1 MDSQGSRRPG
11 FSRRARFGLFA
22 GYVIAITGAIV
33 GAGLII
39 IAIFDP
45 QGFASIRGAVSDV
58 SAPVSSTGR
67 GAVQSGGR
75 IDNYVA
81 NWWNAGRQNADL
93 RAEIKVARR
102 RLIEARATE
111 LENRRLREL
120 VNLLEGETGTL
131 ATARI
136 VNSSL
141 TGTRRTATLFAG
153 LNQGVMS
160 GQPVRAADGLVG
172 RVIDSG
178 RIASRILLLT
188 DRSNI
193 VPVRLTR
200 DGTPAFTTGRGDGSV
215 EVRSLE
221 AGRNPFKEGDVLIT
235 SGTGGIYPPNIP
247 VAVIIEMFGGSA
259 LATPLANPASLDFAI
274 VQPAYE
280 PPPEETTAPENEDA
294 AAAEN
299 GETETGAVEL
309 GFSETP

>member
-1 MDSQGSRRPG
+1 MASEGSKRPG

-22 GYVIAITGAIV
+22 GYVVAITGALI
-33 GAGLII
+33 GAGLVI

-45 QGFASIRGAVSDV
+45 QGFASIRGGVSDV
-58 SAPVSSTGR
+58 TAPISSTGR

-75 IDNYVA
+75 IDDYIA
-81 NWWNAGRQNADL
+81 NWWNAGQQNADL
-93 RAEIKVARR
+93 RAELEIARR
-102 RLIEARATE
+102 QLIEARATD

-120 VNLLEGETGTL
+120 VNLIEGETETL
-131 ATARI
+131 ATARL

-141 TGTRRTATLFAG
+141 TSTRRTATLFAG
-153 LNQGVMS
+153 RNQGVMS

-172 RVIDSG
+172 RIIDSG
-178 RIASRILLLT
+178 RTASRVLLLT

-193 VPVRLTR
+193 VPVKLTR

-221 AGRNPFKEGDVLIT
+221 AGRNSFEEGDILVT
-235 SGTGGIYPPNIP
+235 SGTGGIYPPNVP
-247 VAVIIEMFGGSA
+247 VAVITRVFGDTA
-259 LATPLANPASLDFAI
+259 LAMPLANPAALDFAI

-280 PPPEETTAPENEDA
+280 PPVE
-294 AAAEN
+294 
-299 GETETGAVEL
+299 ETETSEDIEPDDSDLAP

>member
-1 MDSQGSRRPG
+1 MASNGSKRPG

-22 GYVIAITGAIV
+22 GYVVAITGALV
-33 GAGLII
+33 GAGLIL

-45 QGFASIRGAVSDV
+45 QGFASIRGAASDV
-58 SAPVSSTGR
+58 TAPVSSTGR

-75 IDNYVA
+75 IDDYIA
-81 NWWNAGRQNADL
+81 NWWNAGHQNAEL
-93 RAEIKVARR
+93 RAELEIARR

-120 VNLLEGETGTL
+120 VNLIEGETETL
-131 ATARI
+131 ATARL

-141 TGTRRTATLFAG
+141 TSARRTATLFAG
-153 LNQGVMS
+153 RNQGVMS
-160 GQPVRAADGLVG
+160 GQPVRSADGLVG
-172 RVIDSG
+172 RVLDSG
-178 RIASRILLLT
+178 RHAARVLLLT

-200 DGTPAFTTGRGDGSV
+200 DGTPAFTTGRGDGQV

-221 AGRNPFKEGDVLIT
+221 AGRSPFEEGDVLIT

-247 VAVIIEMFGGSA
+247 VAVIIEEFGDTA
-259 LATPLANPASLDFAI
+259 VATPLANPASLDFAI

-280 PPPEETTAPENEDA
+280 PPVEETLTPDDIESDEAN
-294 AAAEN
+294 AEP
-299 GETETGAVEL
+299 
-309 GFSETP
+309 GFSDTP

>member
-1 MDSQGSRRPG
+1 MASNGSKRPG

-22 GYVIAITGAIV
+22 GYVTAITGALI
-33 GAGLII
+33 GAGLVL

-45 QGFASIRGAVSDV
+45 QGFAAIRGGVSDV
-58 SAPVSSTGR
+58 TAPISSTGR

-75 IDNYVA
+75 IDDYVA
-81 NWWNAGRQNADL
+81 NWWNAGRQNAEL
-93 RAEIKVARR
+93 RAELEIARR

-111 LENRRLREL
+111 LENRRLREMVDL
-120 VNLLEGETGTL
+120 IEGGTETL
-131 ATARI
+131 ATARL

-141 TGTRRTATLFAG
+141 TSARRTATLFAG
-153 LNQGVMS
+153 RNQSVMS

-172 RVIDSG
+172 RIIDSG
-178 RIASRILLLT
+178 RLASRVLLLT

-221 AGRNPFKEGDVLIT
+221 AGRNPFEQGDILVT

-247 VAVIIEMFGGSA
+247 VAVISEVFGDTA

-280 PPPEETTAPENEDA
+280 PSVEDA
-294 AAAEN
+294 ETPGEGGTADAEP
-299 GETETGAVEL
+299 

>member
-1 MDSQGSRRPG
+1 MASNGSKRPG

-22 GYVIAITGAIV
+22 GYVTAITGALV
-33 GAGLII
+33 GAGLVL

-45 QGFASIRGAVSDV
+45 QGFAAIRGGVSDV
-58 SAPVSSTGR
+58 TAPISSTGR

-75 IDNYVA
+75 IDDYVA
-81 NWWNAGRQNADL
+81 NWWNAGRQNAEL
-93 RAEIKVARR
+93 RAELEIARR

-111 LENRRLREL
+111 LENRRLREMVDL
-120 VNLLEGETGTL
+120 IEGGTETL
-131 ATARI
+131 ATARL

-141 TGTRRTATLFAG
+141 TSARRTATLFAG
-153 LNQGVMS
+153 RNQGVMS

-172 RVIDSG
+172 RIIDSG
-178 RIASRILLLT
+178 RLASRVLLLT

-200 DGTPAFTTGRGDGSV
+200 DGTPAFTTGRGDGGV

-221 AGRNPFKEGDVLIT
+221 AGRNPFEQGDILVT

-247 VAVIIEMFGGSA
+247 VAVISEVFGDTA

-280 PPPEETTAPENEDA
+280 PLVEDA
-294 AAAEN
+294 ETPGEDGTANAEP
-299 GETETGAVEL
+299 

>member
-1 MDSQGSRRPG
+1 MASEGSKRPG

-22 GYVIAITGAIV
+22 GYVVAITGALV
-33 GAGLII
+33 GAGLVI

-45 QGFASIRGAVSDV
+45 QGFASIRGGVSDIT
-58 SAPVSSTGR
+58 APISSTGR

-75 IDNYVA
+75 IDDYIA

-93 RAEIKVARR
+93 RAELDIARR
-102 RLIEARATE
+102 RLIAARATD

-120 VNLLEGETGTL
+120 VNLIEGETETL
-131 ATARI
+131 ATARL

-141 TGTRRTATLFAG
+141 TSTRRTATLFAG
-153 LNQGVMS
+153 RNQGVMS

-172 RVIDSG
+172 RIIDSG
-178 RIASRILLLT
+178 RTASRVLLLT

-221 AGRNPFKEGDVLIT
+221 AGRNSFEEGDVLVT
-235 SGTGGIYPPNIP
+235 SGTGGIYPPNVP
-247 VAVIIEMFGGSA
+247 VAVIIQVFGDTA
-259 LATPLANPASLDFAI
+259 LATPLANPAALDFAI

-280 PPPEETTAPENEDA
+280 PPVEETTTPQESGPGENTLAP
-294 AAAEN
+294 
-299 GETETGAVEL
+299 
-309 GFSETP
+309 GFSEAQ

>member
-1 MDSQGSRRPG
+1 MASNGSKRPG

-22 GYVIAITGAIV
+22 GYVTAITGALV
-33 GAGLII
+33 GAGLVL

-45 QGFASIRGAVSDV
+45 QGFAAIRGGVSDV
-58 SAPVSSTGR
+58 TAPISSTGR

-75 IDNYVA
+75 IDDYVA
-81 NWWNAGRQNADL
+81 NWWNAGRQNAEL
-93 RAEIKVARR
+93 RAELEIARR

-111 LENRRLREL
+111 LENRRLREMVDL
-120 VNLLEGETGTL
+120 IEGGTETL
-131 ATARI
+131 ATARL

-141 TGTRRTATLFAG
+141 TSARRTATLFAG
-153 LNQGVMS
+153 RNQGVMS

-172 RVIDSG
+172 RIIDSG
-178 RIASRILLLT
+178 RLASRVLLLT

-200 DGTPAFTTGRGDGSV
+200 DGTPAFTTGRGDGGV

-221 AGRNPFKEGDVLIT
+221 AGRNPFEQGDILVT

-247 VAVIIEMFGGSA
+247 VAVISEVFGDTA

-280 PPPEETTAPENEDA
+280 PLVEDA
-294 AAAEN
+294 ETPGEDGTADAEP
-299 GETETGAVEL
+299 

>member
-1 MDSQGSRRPG
+1 MAAKGSKRPG

-22 GYVIAITGAIV
+22 GYVVAVTGALV
-33 GAGLII
+33 GAGLVI

-45 QGFASIRGAVSDV
+45 QGFASIRGSVSDIT
-58 SAPVSSTGR
+58 APISSTGR
-67 GAVQSGGR
+67 SAVQSGGR
-75 IDNYVA
+75 IDDYVA

-93 RAEIKVARR
+93 RAELTVARR
-102 RLIEARATE
+102 RLIQAQATE

-120 VNLLEGETGTL
+120 VALIEGETETL
-131 ATARI
+131 ATARL

-141 TGTRRTATLFAG
+141 TSTRRMATLFAG
-153 LNQGVMS
+153 RNQGVVS

-172 RVIDSG
+172 RIIDSG
-178 RIASRILLLT
+178 RTASRVLLLT

-221 AGRNPFKEGDVLIT
+221 AGRDSFEEGDVLVT
-235 SGTGGIYPPNIP
+235 SGTGGIYPPNVP
-247 VAVIIEMFGGSA
+247 VAVIIETFGDTA
-259 LATPLANPASLDFAI
+259 LATPLANPAALDFAI

-280 PPPEETTAPENEDA
+280 PPVEETQTPEESALDSDNPAP
-294 AAAEN
+294 
-299 GETETGAVEL
+299 

>member
-1 MDSQGSRRPG
+1 MASNGSKRPG

-22 GYVIAITGAIV
+22 GYVVAITGALV
-33 GAGLII
+33 GAGLVL

-45 QGFASIRGAVSDV
+45 QGFSAIRGGVSDV
-58 SAPVSSTGR
+58 TAPISSTGR

-75 IDNYVA
+75 IDDYVG
-81 NWWNAGRQNADL
+81 NWWNAGRQNAEL
-93 RAEIKVARR
+93 RAELETARR
-102 RLIEARATE
+102 ELIEARATE
-111 LENRRLREL
+111 QENRRLREL
-120 VNLLEGETGTL
+120 LNLIEGETETL
-131 ATARI
+131 ATARL

-141 TGTRRTATLFAG
+141 TSARRMATLFAG
-153 LNQGVMS
+153 RNQGVMS

-172 RVIDSG
+172 RILDSG
-178 RIASRILLLT
+178 RHASRVLLLT

-200 DGTPAFTTGRGDGSV
+200 DGTPAFTTGRGDGTL

-221 AGRNPFKEGDVLIT
+221 AGRNPFEQGDILVT
-235 SGTGGIYPPNIP
+235 SGTGGIYPPGVP
-247 VAVIIEMFGGSA
+247 VAVISEVFGDSA

-280 PPPEETTAPENEDA
+280 PPVE
-294 AAAEN
+294 
-299 GETETGAVEL
+299 ETETPEEDETAGTGAGP

>member
-1 MDSQGSRRPG
+1 MASKGSKRPG

-22 GYVIAITGAIV
+22 GYVVAITGALV
-33 GAGLII
+33 GAGLVV

-45 QGFASIRGAVSDV
+45 QGFATIRGSVSDIT
-58 SAPVSSTGR
+58 APISSSGR

-75 IDNYVA
+75 IDDYVA

-93 RAEIKVARR
+93 RAELDIARR

-120 VNLLEGETGTL
+120 VNLIEGETETL
-131 ATARI
+131 ATARL

-141 TGTRRTATLFAG
+141 TSTRRTATLFAG
-153 LNQGVMS
+153 RNQGVMA

-172 RVIDSG
+172 RIIDSG
-178 RIASRILLLT
+178 RTASRVLLLT

-221 AGRNPFKEGDVLIT
+221 AGRDSFEEGDVLIT
-235 SGTGGIYPPNIP
+235 SGTGGIYPPNVP
-247 VAVIIEMFGGSA
+247 VAVIIETFGDTA
-259 LATPLANPASLDFAI
+259 LAIPLANPAALDFAI

-280 PPPEETTAPENEDA
+280 PSVEEAETTEESVPADGNPAP
-294 AAAEN
+294 
-299 GETETGAVEL
+299 
-309 GFSETP
+309 GFSENP

>member
-1 MDSQGSRRPG
+1 MASEGSKRPG

-22 GYVIAITGAIV
+22 GYVIAITGALI
-33 GAGLII
+33 GAGLVI

-45 QGFASIRGAVSDV
+45 QGFASIRGGVSDV
-58 SAPVSSTGR
+58 TAPISSTGR

-75 IDNYVA
+75 IDDYIA
-81 NWWNAGRQNADL
+81 NWWNAGQQNADL
-93 RAEIKVARR
+93 RAELEIARR
-102 RLIEARATE
+102 QLIEARATD

-120 VNLLEGETGTL
+120 VNLIEGETETL
-131 ATARI
+131 ATARL

-141 TGTRRTATLFAG
+141 TSTRRTATLFAG
-153 LNQGVMS
+153 RNQGVMS

-172 RVIDSG
+172 RIIDSG
-178 RIASRILLLT
+178 RTASRVLLLT

-193 VPVRLTR
+193 VPVKLTR

-221 AGRNPFKEGDVLIT
+221 AGRNSFEEGDILVT
-235 SGTGGIYPPNIP
+235 SGTGGIYPPNVP
-247 VAVIIEMFGGSA
+247 VAVITRVFGDTA
-259 LATPLANPASLDFAI
+259 LAMPLANPAALDFAI

-280 PPPEETTAPENEDA
+280 PPVE
-294 AAAEN
+294 
-299 GETETGAVEL
+299 ETETSEETEPDDSDLAP